1 MRIAVV
7 SKKGGVGKT
16 TTAVSLAAALA
27 GRGKKVL
34 LVDLDP
40 QASSSAWLG
49 VSRSELAPS
58 VADVL
63 AGGTS
68 AADALRTTGVPNLS
82 LITASADLA
91 SFDRETAPLRDREQ
105 TLRRR
110 LEGIRGEFDFVFY
123 DCPPALG
130 ALPSLAIVASDGF
143 VMPLTPN
150 FLALDG
156 VDNML
161 RAIERLAFRNGGNC
175 RCLGVLLTMVDY
187 RTRLAKQTV
196 ETLRNEF
203 GPRLFAIEIRVNV
216 RIAEAPAYAKSIF
229 QYDGH
234 STAARSYEL
243 LADELLLRSGTS
255 AGPAPEPTEP
265 TAAPEEEPLPIPV
278 VAAAAAAT
286 QEPDSRTAAEA
297 RAGRPTPRSRPT
309 WIPGLPSIVSG

>member
-49 VSRSELAPS
+49 ISRAELAPS

-63 AGGTS
+63 SGGAAASEVLRSTS
-68 AADALRTTGVPNLS
+68 VPGLT
-82 LITASADLA
+82 LLTASADL
-91 SFDRETAPLRDREQ
+91 SSIDRDTAPLRDRDQ
-105 TLRRR
+105 LLKRR
-110 LEGIRGEFDFVFY
+110 LQGVCEEFDFVFF

-130 ALPSLAIVASDGF
+130 LLPSLAIVASDGF

-161 RAIERLAFRNGGNC
+161 RAVERLAFRNGGNC
-175 RCLGVLLTMVDY
+175 RCLGMLVTMVDY
-187 RTRLAKQTV
+187 RTKLAKQTV
-196 ETLRNEF
+196 ETLRGQF
-203 GPRLFAIEIRVNV
+203 GTRLFAIEIRVNV
-216 RIAEAPAYAKSIF
+216 RIAEAPAYAKTIF
-229 QYDGH
+229 QYDPQ
-234 STAARSYEL
+234 STGARSYEL
-243 LADELLLRSGTS
+243 LADELLLR
-255 AGPAPEPTEP
+255 AGATASPAPAPVDSVAAEPEQEP
-265 TAAPEEEPLPIPV
+265 ETPVEPEVP
-278 VAAAAAAT
+278 AAAAASVA
-286 QEPDSRTAAEA
+286 EPFRRAA
-297 RAGRPTPRSRPT
+297 RPRPT

>member
-27 GRGKKVL
+27 GRGKNVL

-49 VSRSELAPS
+49 VSRSALAPS

-63 AGGTS
+63 SGS
-68 AADALRTTGVPNLS
+68 APVAEALRQTSVQGLTLLTS
-82 LITASADLA
+82 SADLA
-91 SFDRETAPLRDREQ
+91 SVERDHAPLRDREQ
-105 TLRRR
+105 LLRRR
-110 LEGIRGEFDFVFY
+110 MQGITDAYDFVFY

-130 ALPSLAIVASDGF
+130 LLPSLAIVASDGF
-143 VMPLTPN
+143 IMPLTPN

-175 RCLGVLLTMVDY
+175 RCLGLLVTMVDY
-187 RTRLAKQTV
+187 RTRLAKQTM
-196 ETLRNEF
+196 ETLRGEF

-216 RIAEAPAYAKSIF
+216 RIAEAPAYAKTIF
-229 QYDGH
+229 EYDGG

-243 LADELLLRSGTS
+243 LADELLLRAGATAAPVAAPAEAVAAEPEAVVESVAVS
-255 AGPAPEPTEP
+255 AP
-265 TAAPEEEPLPIPV
+265 TAAIAEVEAYRP
-278 VAAAAAAT
+278 AA
-286 QEPDSRTAAEA
+286 RN
-297 RAGRPTPRSRPT
+297 RPT

>member
-1 MRIAVV
+1 MKIAVV

-49 VSRSELAPS
+49 VSRSALAPS
-58 VADVL
+58 VADLLSGGIAAAEAIRGTDVANL
-63 AGGTS
+63 A
-68 AADALRTTGVPNLS
+68 LLTG
-82 LITASADLA
+82 SADLA
-91 SFDRETAPLRDREQ
+91 SLDRDSAPLRDREQ
-105 TLRRR
+105 LLRRR
-110 LEGIRGEFDFVFY
+110 LEGACEPFDFVFF

-130 ALPSLAIVASDGF
+130 LLPSLAIVAADGF
-143 VMPLTPN
+143 LMPITPN

-161 RAIERLAFRNGGNC
+161 GAIDRLAFRNGGNC
-175 RCLGVLLTMVDY
+175 RCLGLLVTMVDY

-196 ETLRNEF
+196 EALRDQF

-216 RIAEAPAYAKSIF
+216 RIAEAPAYGKTIF

-243 LADELLLRSGTS
+243 LADELLLRSGTT
-255 AGPAPEPTEP
+255 AAPAPEPAEP
-265 TAAPEEEPLPIPV
+265 TALPEEETAQV
-278 VAAAAAAT
+278 VAPAV
-286 QEPDSRTAAEA
+286 EPASRPEA
-297 RAGRPTPRSRPT
+297 DVRPLRPTPRSRPT